1 MTAVQFP
8 ASRFTPAP
16 VQSPPDGP
24 TAPASALASP
34 PAPASALALSPA
46 PPSAPAPSSGEARA
60 LAAAPVRARFVQRPE
75 APTPP
80 AEVREVPLEATVA
93 ASAHRAAGRDTEGYV
108 LFAVGATSFAVAVSE
123 VREVVR
129 AARLD
134 LLPDL
139 RQPFG
144 RGVALVD
151 ARGRAVPVI
160 DLRGRTDA
168 PGDVLLPVY
177 RHQVGL
183 VVDRVLS
190 VRTPLEL
197 VPEHEQVPDALPSYA
212 RGVLRPVDGGD
223 PVLLVE
229 LPDAAELEADGR
241 RSDGTRLGADV
252 LGGSDGDGPASD
264 ISS

>member
-1 MTAVQFP
+1 VQQP
-8 ASRFTPAP
+8 E
-16 VQSPPDGP
+16 VP
-24 TAPASALASP
+24 TAPVETRDVLPEATVGASAL
-34 PAPASALALSPA
+34 
-46 PPSAPAPSSGEARA
+46 
-60 LAAAPVRARFVQRPE
+60 
-75 APTPP
+75 
-80 AEVREVPLEATVA
+80 
-93 ASAHRAAGRDTEGYV
+93 RAAGSDTEGYV

-151 ARGRAVPVI
+151 ARGRAIPVI
-160 DLRGRTDA
+160 DLRGPTDA

-197 VPEHEQVPDALPSYA
+197 VPEHEHVPDALPTYA
-212 RGVLRPVDGGD
+212 RGVLRPADGGD
-223 PVLLVE
+223 PVLLVK
-229 LPDAAELEADGR
+229 LPDAAELQADGR
-241 RSDGTRLGADV
+241 RGDGARLGADL
-252 LGGSDGDGPASD
+252 LGGRREDDAAPADGSG
-264 ISS
+264 